1 MIRFLAL
8 LLLFACPVAAA
19 AADRSVSVGS
29 FERVRIDGPFDV
41 RLVTGSPGAKV
52 SGDPHATEAVEIR
65 VDGATLSVRRST
77 SRWGE
82 RPEAGAQRPVI
93 VMLSTPRLAFASVVA
108 GGRLTIERMKGMR
121 LDLAVSGAGSLAVN
135 DAQADQLNAAVIG
148 TGRMTLAGRSAR
160 ARLTVSGPGLIDAT
174 ALAVDDLVVM
184 QDGVGETRASARRT
198 AQVTNGGA
206 GSVTVAGTAAC
217 TVRAAATGPVICGR

>member
-1 MIRFLAL
+1 MVRSTCASSR
-8 LLLFACPVAAA
+8 
-19 AADRSVSVGS
+19 DR
-29 FERVRIDGPFDV
+29 P
-41 RLVTGSPGAKV
+41 A
-52 SGDPHATEAVEIR
+52 
-65 VDGATLSVRRST
+65 RRSRG
-77 SRWGE
+77 SARDRGGRDPRRRRDAVGPAE
-82 RPEAGAQRPVI
+82 HEPLGRAPRDGGAAPGHRDAVHPASCLCQR
-93 VMLSTPRLAFASVVA
+93 RG
-108 GGRLTIERMKGMR
+108 GGRLTIDRMKGLR

-135 DAQADQLNAAVIG
+135 DAQADQLNATVIG